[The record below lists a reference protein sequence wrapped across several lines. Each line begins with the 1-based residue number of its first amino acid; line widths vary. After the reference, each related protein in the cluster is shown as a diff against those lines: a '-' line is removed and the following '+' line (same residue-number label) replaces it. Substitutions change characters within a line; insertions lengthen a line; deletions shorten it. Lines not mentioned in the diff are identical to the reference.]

1 MRIIYAKN
9 YNEVRDLCH
18 NVKESKPCPG
28 LPVFYDEASA
38 AMPVKAV
45 LVPMPGSGGI
55 ASYTNDMAHELAMS
69 INRQSCGKT
78 AVVLNCLVGSV
89 RDSVCRRKEAGE
101 PFDDIEFGF
110 RFVNEEAKVRLEKFI
125 RAGWDVILVDNVIDT
140 GTTARAAMQNRSWTT
155 APSGRS
161 SRRSRRTTDLCTSV
175 DGQILRTPRR

>member
-1 MRIIYAKN
+1 MRIVYAKP
-9 YNEVRDLCH
+9 YNEVRDLCY
-18 NVKESKPCPG
+18 NVKESKPCPA

-38 AMPVKAV
+38 SMPVKAV
-45 LVPMPGSGGI
+45 LIPMPGSGGI
-55 ASYTNDMAHELAMS
+55 ASYTNEMAHELAMS

-140 GTTARAAMQNRSWTT
+140 GTTARAAMQAMELSDAECGVLAIGDTGAWKNF
-155 APSGRS
+155 
-161 SRRSRRTTDLCTSV
+161 
-175 DGQILRTPRR
+175 

>member
-18 NVKESKPCPG
+18 NVKESKPCPA

-55 ASYTNDMAHELAMS
+55 ASYTNEMAHELAMS

-110 RFVNEEAKVRLEKFI
+110 RFFNEEAKVRLEKFI

-140 GTTARAAMQNRSWTT
+140 GTTARAAMQAMELSDAECGVFAIGDTGAWKNF
-155 APSGRS
+155 
-161 SRRSRRTTDLCTSV
+161 
-175 DGQILRTPRR
+175 